1 MHTRD
6 GHRQSSILILIGV
19 LTTLCALAPAA
30 RADHPS
36 PAAAGGAPDISM
48 SGCLLSLTGI
58 DDDPEHARSY
68 LPARYRL
75 LPFFP
80 TRATLATWSYSC
92 EGVAV
97 GDSAPRPAQ
106 LSLMGIAIEKPDRPA
121 GELPQPVLRPNVFDL
136 AGPVAGTANYWDHYT
151 VFVFSDDPRLVRRL
165 QTAGFPAH
173 EVPGMTFTRTVV
185 PEGGLPAPLV
195 GLATSDIDVPW
206 RPSPWASRV
215 TPPLNDPQPVGHQH
229 NDSYWRDGPTGAAEL
244 EIHIPEAIDVLCMG
258 PGGACGNVKSG
269 ERSQVASFLGGANRD
284 AFGSVDHRRIERV
297 EAFIRPAPSAPRP
310 TAKRQPADESLRLSV
325 RPKRV
330 RAGRRQRLRFR
341 ATALREGRRRPV
353 RGATIRLAG
362 RRART
367 DRHGRASLVV
377 RLHRVG
383 RRRVTAT
390 LPGGATAATTIR
402 VVRRAGARR

>member
-1 MHTRD
+1 MSLRT
-6 GHRQSSILILIGV
+6 ILILIGV
-19 LTTLCALAPAA
+19 LTTLCALAPVA

-58 DDDPEHARSY
+58 DDDPEHAKSY

-121 GELPQPVLRPNVFDL
+121 GELPQPVLRPNAFDL

-151 VFVFSDDPRLVRRL
+151 VFVFSDDRRLVRRL
-165 QTAGFPAH
+165 QAAGFPAH
-173 EVPGMTFTRTVV
+173 AVPGMAFTRTVV

-206 RPSPWASRV
+206 AGSPWTSRV

-229 NDSYWRDGPTGAAEL
+229 NDSFWRDGPTGAAEL
-244 EIHIPEAIDVLCMG
+244 EIRIPDAIDVLCMG
-258 PGGACGNVKSG
+258 PGGACGNISSREG
-269 ERSQVASFLGGANRD
+269 SQVASFLAGANRD

-297 EAFIRPAPSAPRP
+297 EAFIRPAPTAARARDGARSANPN
-310 TAKRQPADESLRLSV
+310 LRLSV
-325 RPKRV
+325 RPRRI

-341 ATALREGRRRPV
+341 ATAVRDGRRRPI
-353 RGATIRLAG
+353 RGATIGFAG

-367 DRHGRASLVV
+367 DRRGRASLGV
-377 RLHRVG
+377 RLHRPG

-390 LPGGATAATTIR
+390 LPGGATAATSVR
-402 VVRRAGARR
+402 VVRRLGAGR